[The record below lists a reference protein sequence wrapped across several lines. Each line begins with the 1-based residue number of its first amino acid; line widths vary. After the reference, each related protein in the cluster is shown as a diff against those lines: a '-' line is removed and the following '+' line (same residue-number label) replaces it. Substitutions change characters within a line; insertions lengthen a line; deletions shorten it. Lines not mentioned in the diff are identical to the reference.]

1 MAENPSGGIN
11 PPGGGNPWSDKD
23 VEAHWDGVAG
33 VYIIENQKVKH
44 AHDQRF
50 LETVKHLDLSQGQKV
65 LNVSSRDCGA
75 EDYIRKEQSDIEVI
89 HAEISGGLIRVA
101 SEQRPQAFQVK
112 LDTYSKLPFGDEEF
126 DRVIS
131 LETLEHV
138 AEPDVFLSEL
148 LRVAKPGAK
157 MVLSCPA
164 ATNEI
169 PYRIFT
175 KLFGGHGEG
184 PHRFPPSWEVK
195 KRLEHA
201 GWKLLLHIGTVLMP
215 VGPLWLQNTG
225 EWIIR
230 NMQKTFISELGIRQ
244 FYVCEKP

>member
-1 MAENPSGGIN
+1 MKA
-11 PPGGGNPWSDKD
+11 NPWSDKD
-23 VEAHWDGVAG
+23 VEAHWDSVAG
-33 VYIIENQKVKH
+33 NYVQENEKVKH

-50 LETVKHLDLSQGQKV
+50 RETVKYLDLTVGQKV
-65 LNVSSRDCGA
+65 LNVSSRDCEA
-75 EDYIRKEQSDIEVI
+75 EDHFRKEVSEIDVI
-89 HAEISGGLIRVA
+89 HAEISGGLMKVA
-101 SEQRPQAFQVK
+101 ADLRPEATQVK
-112 LDTYSKLPFGDEEF
+112 LESYSKLPFGDEEF

-131 LETLEHV
+131 LETIEHV

-148 LRVAKPGAK
+148 LRVAKSGAK

-184 PHRFPPSWEVK
+184 PHRFPSSREVK
-195 KRLEHA
+195 KRLDRA
-201 GWKLLLHIGTVLMP
+201 GWKLILHKGTVLMP
-215 VGPLWLQNTG
+215 VGPIWLQNTG
-225 EWIIR
+225 EWFIR
-230 NMQKTFISELGIRQ
+230 TMQKTFISELGIRQ

>member
-1 MAENPSGGIN
+1 MAKNRSGGTNPSGGI
-11 PPGGGNPWSDKD
+11 NPWSDKD
-23 VEAHWDGVAG
+23 VEAHWDSVAD
-33 VYIIENQKVKH
+33 VYIQENEKVKH
-44 AHDQRF
+44 AHVQRF
-50 LETVKHLDLSQGQKV
+50 RETLKHLDLSVGQKV
-65 LNVSSRDCGA
+65 LNISSRDCEA
-75 EDYIRKEQSDIEVI
+75 EDYIRLQQHDAAVI
-89 HAEISGGLIRVA
+89 HAEISSGLIDIARKH
-101 SEQRPQAFQVK
+101 RPEAAQVK
-112 LDTYSKLPFGDEEF
+112 LDSYSNIPFGDEEF

-148 LRVAKPGAK
+148 LRVAMPGAK

-169 PYRIFT
+169 PYRVFT

-184 PHRFPPSWEVK
+184 PHRFPPSREVK
-195 KRLEHA
+195 ERLDNA
-201 GWKLLLHIGTVLMP
+201 GWKLILHRGTVLMP

-225 EWIIR
+225 EWFIR